1 MKSWVLVIALA
12 LAGCGAETATT
23 ATMKAAQGKSELQ
36 AKEALD
42 RAKKDLEKAS
52 QQEQERADPLKHG
65 Y

>member
-1 MKSWVLVIALA
+1 MKPFAFVIVFF

-52 QQEQERADPLKHG
+52 QQEQERAGSTAQG